1 MLLSSKQVI
10 SVVDLV
16 DVNLAEL
23 LHVLKHLVRQNNA
36 FARIIEGLRVVLILT
51 KNGAKLQL
59 ELALLIDA
67 AVALANLLALVE
79 FMVTDERDTLFQIE
93 NALFKHTKLLE
104 THRHI
109 VVCDE

>member
-1 MLLSSKQVI
+1 M
-10 SVVDLV
+10 
-16 DVNLAEL
+16 
-23 LHVLKHLVRQNNA
+23 
-36 FARIIEGLRVVLILT
+36 VLILT